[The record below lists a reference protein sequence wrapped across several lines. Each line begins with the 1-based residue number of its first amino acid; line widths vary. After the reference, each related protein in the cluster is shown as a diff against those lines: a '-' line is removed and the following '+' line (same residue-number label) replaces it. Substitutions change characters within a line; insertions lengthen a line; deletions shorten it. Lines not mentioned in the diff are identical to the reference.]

1 MRELILRN
9 RQRARPLNLTAF
21 REFARTLLEDELEFS
36 GYALGIHFVG
46 AKAMA
51 EINWRYLQHEGP
63 TDIITFDHGAN
74 AGDGLE
80 LHGELFI
87 CVPVAEE
94 QAAEF
99 GTRWFEELARYVI
112 HGVLHLRGYDD
123 LQPGPRRVM
132 KREEGRLLRQM
143 SRALPLSRLGRC
155 PRVRV
160 HET

>member
-9 RQRARPLNLTAF
+9 RQRARALNLTAF
-21 REFARTLLEDELEFS
+21 REFTRTLLEDELQLD
-36 GYALGIHFVG
+36 GYALGIEFVG
-46 AKAMA
+46 AKTMA

-63 TDIITFDHGAN
+63 TDIITFDHGAD

-123 LQPGPRRVM
+123 LQPAPRRVM
-132 KREEGRLLRQM
+132 KREEGRLLKRLG
-143 SRALPLSRLGRC
+143 RRFPLSRLGRG
-155 PRVRV
+155 PRLRA
-160 HET
+160 HEA